1 MMIFVTPQDQDN
13 RFVIYLKT
21 STCKLLHDSDGLH
34 FESTPSK
41 IAVMKDFLVNY
52 GVKNIEIR
60 DDGQVSQL
68 LMHDPDVFMQ
78 LEDVSNIA
86 GLKVPVLTII

>member
-1 MMIFVTPQDQDN
+1 MMIFVTPSEADN

-21 STCKLLHDSDGLH
+21 SICKLLHSSDGLH

-52 GVKNIEIR
+52 GVKNVEIR

-68 LMHDPDVFMQ
+68 LIHDPDVFMQ

>member
-1 MMIFVTPQDQDN
+1 MIFVTPQDQDN

-34 FESTPSK
+34 FESVPSK
-41 IAVMKDFLVNY
+41 IAIMKDFLVNY

-60 DDGQVSQL
+60 DGSQVSQL
-68 LMHDPDVFMQ
+68 LIHDPNVFMQ
-78 LEDVSNIA
+78 LEDVDNIA